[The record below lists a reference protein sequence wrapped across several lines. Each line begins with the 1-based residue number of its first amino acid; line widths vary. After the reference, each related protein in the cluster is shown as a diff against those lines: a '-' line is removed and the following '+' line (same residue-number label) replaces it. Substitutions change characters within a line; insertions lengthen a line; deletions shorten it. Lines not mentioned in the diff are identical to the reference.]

1 MEITE
6 YSRRIIALC
15 VSTIMAFSAL
25 AQTAKV
31 GGIYYTFDKKS
42 RQATVTQEK
51 LRAGYKGN
59 IVIPESVTYQ
69 GAKYQV
75 TAIDESAFCGNNL
88 LLSVKIPNTV
98 VEIGGNAFLCC
109 EKLVSIT
116 IPKSVTSIT
125 DNPLSGCIKLTKI
138 VVEQGNSVYDSR
150 DNCNAIIRTSDNE
163 LISGCAKTV
172 LPETVTAIGKE
183 AFSGI
188 SMLTALTIPNSVK
201 HIAEYAFSETGLTTL
216 TIPESVTTISEGL
229 FFECKQL
236 KTVTLPETLTKIDN
250 VAFKGCSSLT
260 AITIPCNVTDF
271 GTTIFDS
278 CPRLS
283 TITNHGKTP
292 PAFTFTQSHPITLFV
307 RKGCKDQYSS
317 EDWPNFT
324 IKEME

>member
-1 MEITE
+1 MTE
-6 YSRRIIALC
+6 YSKKIIALC
-15 VSTIMAFSAL
+15 VSVIMTLGAL

-42 RQATVTQEK
+42 RHATVTQEK

-98 VEIGGNAFLCC
+98 VEIGANAFLSC

-125 DNPLSGCIKLTKI
+125 DNPLSGCVKLTKI

-150 DNCNAIIRTSDNE
+150 ENCNAIIRTSDNE
-163 LISGCAKTV
+163 LISGCSKTV

-260 AITIPCNVTDF
+260 AITIPCNVTNF
-271 GTTIFDS
+271 GTMIFES

-292 PAFTFTQSHPITLFV
+292 PTFAFNQSHPITLFV
-307 RKGCKDQYSS
+307 RKGCKSQYPS
-317 EDWPNFT
+317 EDWSNFT
-324 IKEME
+324 IKEIE

>member
-75 TAIDESAFCGNNL
+75 TAIDESAFCSNNL

-307 RKGCKDQYSS
+307 RKGCSDQYSS